1 MRFATRQQ
9 MPSRAP
15 TDKKPAM
22 QHGRPRLH
30 FPSQIVGSP
39 DAATPEAAHFSQI
52 LLSVLEGSSGRLTN
66 QQRRGRLGGWI
77 PGRLLWPCCAAPRIA
92 TVWHSLHCWGK
103 YKSVQTIADA
113 SGLGMAHVKTVPPP
127 LDNPRDPSGSSAPNL
142 ARTMRRHGPE
152 AVVAYQTVP
161 CESM

>member
-1 MRFATRQQ
+1 MRLSCCCQTMCELRLDSAACSASRCVTRCEK
-9 MPSRAP
+9 PS
-15 TDKKPAM
+15 
-22 QHGRPRLH
+22 H
-30 FPSQIVGSP
+30 S
-39 DAATPEAAHFSQI
+39 ATPEAAHFSQI